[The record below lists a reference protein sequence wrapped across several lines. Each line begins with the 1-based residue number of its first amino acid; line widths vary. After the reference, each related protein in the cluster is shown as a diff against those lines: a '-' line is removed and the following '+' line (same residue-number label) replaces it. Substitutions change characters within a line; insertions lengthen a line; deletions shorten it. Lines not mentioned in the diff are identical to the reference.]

1 MDTISRRDF
10 LRVSALMSAGTIA
23 AACTQPSAP
32 ATTAPSEP
40 AAAPAAPT
48 LAPVEP
54 AKYSEAPVLA
64 EKVASGALPPV
75 EERLPENPFV
85 IEGLDGIGKYG
96 GTWRKGFSGQAD
108 HGTIYHMNYRG
119 MVNINHEMQ
128 MHTYMAESWEV
139 SDDATEFTFHL
150 RKGLK
155 WSDGAPMTAEDFRFY
170 IDDYVLNT
178 DLTPVV
184 SQYWSSEV
192 GGERVPVQFS
202 APDDFTVKYKFALPK
217 ALLPYSGSFVL
228 NIPAVPAHYLKR
240 FHAEFA
246 DKETL
251 DKLVAEKE
259 LDDWTQLFFDMNRWH
274 YNIERPVHQPWR
286 QLNSWTDEFVIAE
299 RNPFFWEV
307 DTAGNQLPYIDKCTY
322 RAFTDR
328 EVAIMWA
335 TNGEIDCQT
344 RHIGAFT
351 NYTVFK
357 ESEDVGDY
365 TVQIWK
371 RSALRG
377 AFFNMTAKDQRI
389 RALFQEDD
397 FRKAVSYAVNREEMR
412 ELIYEGFGT
421 DKQYTPPEESPL
433 YYAKLANAYLE
444 YDPDKANALIDGL
457 GYTERDAEGYR
468 LWKDGSGERISWM
481 TTGSA
486 AQMDDEGLL
495 LVDYLGALGFE
506 MAYKGMDRALSI
518 EIHNNNDVH
527 CDAPAVMDY
536 NLVPLAEPRMWVRG
550 WTTKPW
556 AVAWQAWYDDPTS
569 PIAEKP
575 PDGHWIW
582 DIWDIWD
589 ELQKTPDEEGQKQL
603 FWRILDIWYEHLP
616 AVGFFGDLPICV
628 VVKNGFKGIHAG
640 YLFDCCST
648 IYEYIIDNAT
658 WYWDEPEKHTS

>member
-1 MDTISRRDF
+1 MSKITRRHF

-23 AACTQPSAP
+23 AACTQPAAP
-32 ATTAPSEP
+32 ATTAPPEP
-40 AAAPAAPT
+40 TAAPAEPSTAP
-48 LAPVEP
+48 AEQ
-54 AKYSEAPVLA
+54 AKYSEAPMLA
-64 EKVASGALPPV
+64 DKVASGELPPV
-75 EERLPENPFV
+75 AERLPENPFV
-85 IEGLDGIGKYG
+85 IEGLDGIGNYG

-108 HGTIYHMNYRG
+108 QGTISHMNLRG
-119 MVNINHEMQ
+119 MVNINHEMK

-139 SDDATEFTFHL
+139 TDDATEFTFHL

-170 IDDYVLNT
+170 IEDYTLNT

-184 SQYWSSEV
+184 SQYWSSDVE
-192 GGERVPVQFS
+192 GERMPVQFS
-202 APDDFTVKYKFALPK
+202 APDDFTVKYKFQLPK
-217 ALLPYSGSFVL
+217 ALLPYSGNFVL
-228 NIPAVPAHYLKR
+228 NIPALPAHYMKQ
-240 FHAEFA
+240 FHADFA
-246 DKETL
+246 DKDAL
-251 DKLVAEKE
+251 DKLVADNE

-274 YNIERPVHQPWR
+274 YNVERPTHQPWIP
-286 QLNSWTDEFVIAE
+286 QNSWTDEMVIAL

-307 DTAGNQLPYIDKCTY
+307 DTAGNQLPYIDKCTF
-322 RAFTDR
+322 RAFTDSQ
-328 EVAIMWA
+328 VAIMWA

-357 ESEDVGDY
+357 ESENVGDY
-365 TVQIWK
+365 EVQVWK

-389 RALFQEDD
+389 RELFQQDD

-433 YYAKLANAYLE
+433 YYEKLATAYLE

-457 GYTERDAEGYR
+457 GYSERDAEGYR
-468 LWKDGSGERISWM
+468 LWKDGSGERVSWM
-481 TTGSA
+481 TTGTA

-495 LVDYLGALGFE
+495 LVDYMKAIGFE
-506 MAYKGMDRALSI
+506 MTYKGMDRALSI

-589 ELQKTPDEEGQKQL
+589 ELQKTPDDEGQQQL
-603 FWRILDIWYEHLP
+603 FWQILDIWYEHLP

-628 VVKNGFKGIHAG
+628 IVKNGFKGIKGG